1 LSIFSAADSNP
12 ASFRLVYDPWS
23 RGARAP
29 LPILSSEIMLAL
41 EEVRMTDNRVSE
53 VRTTQREPER
63 ERRIFT
69 FKATQLVWLLFGI
82 LEALIALRIGL
93 KLIGAN
99 PDSPIAVFIYGFTAL
114 FLLPFAGLTGTPS
127 AGGMV
132 LELSSVIAML
142 VYALIA
148 WALERVIWVVFYR
161 PRGPA
166 VGITQTTTT
175 DQRTR
180 E

>member
-1 LSIFSAADSNP
+1 M
-12 ASFRLVYDPWS
+12 
-23 RGARAP
+23 
-29 LPILSSEIMLAL
+29 SEQ
-41 EEVRMTDNRVSE
+41 RVSE
-53 VRTTQREPER
+53 VRTTQKEPER

-99 PDSPIAVFIYGFTAL
+99 PASPIAEFIYGFTSL
-114 FLLPFAGLTGTPS
+114 FLLPFAGLTATPS

-132 LELSSVIAML
+132 LEISSVIAML

-148 WALERVIWVVFYR
+148 WALERTIWVIFYR
-161 PRGPA
+161 PRGP
-166 VGITQTTTT
+166 VDTRTTTT
-175 DQRTR
+175 D
-180 E
+180 